1 MSLFIT
7 GGTGLVGSAIRRI
20 NPEVEFVS
28 SEDYDLREKEQVKK
42 MFDKYKPKK
51 MLHLAAKVGG
61 LFENI
66 NNPAELFYD
75 NMLINTYVIHYAYKY
90 GVEKMG
96 TLICNCSYPDKS
108 ATYPMEESQL
118 NLGSPNMTNYA
129 YAMSKRA
136 TESQIKAYN
145 FQYDKK
151 FFCGIPCNVYGPN
164 DQFDE
169 NKSHFVASL
178 IKKIYDAKQNNA
190 DFIELFGSGMP
201 LRQYLYSEDL
211 AKILLFLLDNY
222 DQGTPI
228 NIAPTNHFS
237 ILDITKKALCATRS
251 NHLRIKLNTSYPD
264 GQFRKDISNLKL
276 LTYMDNY
283 KFTSLPDGIL
293 KTYEW
298 YSDKYIGESIE

>member
-96 TLICNCSYPDKS
+96 TLICNCSYPDK
-108 ATYPMEESQL
+108 
-118 NLGSPNMTNYA
+118 
-129 YAMSKRA
+129 
-136 TESQIKAYN
+136 
-145 FQYDKK
+145 
-151 FFCGIPCNVYGPN
+151 
-164 DQFDE
+164 
-169 NKSHFVASL
+169 
-178 IKKIYDAKQNNA
+178 
-190 DFIELFGSGMP
+190 
-201 LRQYLYSEDL
+201 
-211 AKILLFLLDNY
+211 
-222 DQGTPI
+222 
-228 NIAPTNHFS
+228 
-237 ILDITKKALCATRS
+237 
-251 NHLRIKLNTSYPD
+251 
-264 GQFRKDISNLKL
+264 
-276 LTYMDNY
+276 
-283 KFTSLPDGIL
+283 
-293 KTYEW
+293 
-298 YSDKYIGESIE
+298 